1 MRREIVRFR
10 KKMYD
15 KGLIGELGGNLSVR
29 EGEIIYIT
37 PSSVPVS
44 RFSED
49 EVAEVKITGEI
60 LRGSPSI
67 EYRMHLE
74 IYRRTDFRAVVHT
87 HSIYATAISC
97 LERVLYPRDIEGEVY
112 LGDEIPVLPY
122 REPGSQEL
130 AETVAREIEKKR
142 CRAVLLEDHGAVT
155 VGNSLEEAYIC
166 AEILER
172 VAKVAYLCALYES

>member
-1 MRREIVRFR
+1 MRREIVRYR
-10 KKMYD
+10 RMLHE
-15 KGLIGELGGNLSVR
+15 KGFIGELGGNLSVR
-29 EGEIIYIT
+29 DGEVIYIT
-37 PSSVPVS
+37 PSSVPVF

-49 EVAEVKITGEI
+49 DVAEIKISGEI
-60 LRGSPSI
+60 LKGRPSI

-74 IYRRTDFRAVVHT
+74 IYRRTGFKAIIHT
-87 HSIYATAISC
+87 HSTYATAMSC
-97 LERVLYPRDIEGEVY
+97 LERVLYPRDVEGEVY

-130 AETVAREIEKKR
+130 AEIVAREIEKGFK
-142 CRAVLLEDHGAVT
+142 VLLLEDHGAVT
-155 VGNSLEEAYIC
+155 VGDSLEEAYVL